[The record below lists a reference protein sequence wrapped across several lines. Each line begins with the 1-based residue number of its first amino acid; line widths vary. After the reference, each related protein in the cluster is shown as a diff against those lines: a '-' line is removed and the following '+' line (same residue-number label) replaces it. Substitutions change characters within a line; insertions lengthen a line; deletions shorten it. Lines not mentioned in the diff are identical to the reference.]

1 MLAQDFQNVAEALA
15 KNNNPAYLR
24 SAVSRAYYA
33 VYNTATEI
41 LRNLGFQVSQ
51 NANGHMDVIRKLSNA
66 GNINI
71 RKVGI
76 DVGALES
83 MRIDADYRLTNPRTK
98 VEDKNTVTLWVLKA
112 RQTLKILEDCKS
124 EPVKSEVVGAI
135 KAHEQKISGH

>member
-51 NANGHMDVIRKLSNA
+51 NANGHMDVIRKLSNEEVSLL
-66 GNINI
+66 I
-71 RKVGI
+71 K
-76 DVGALES
+76 LL
-83 MRIDADYRLTNPRTK
+83 RLR
-98 VEDKNTVTLWVLKA
+98 
-112 RQTLKILEDCKS
+112 
-124 EPVKSEVVGAI
+124 VV
-135 KAHEQKISGH
+135 

>member
-124 EPVKSEVVGAI
+124 DPVKSEVVAAI